1 MTGYDGIETLAFKVL
16 SRVLSQADLDI
27 SVSRDKTTVPSL
39 ESAESEH
46 GYDIHAAETRELGF
60 QNAKVCYFKKKK
72 STPSNLFTH
81 RVLYDDFV
89 SKLDQV
95 LHPKQTIQRHVRPFC
110 GSSLTWTIYL
120 RLAKRMICSRRPRI
134 KSRSKLLY
142 Q

>member
-60 QNAKVCYFKKKK
+60 QNAKVCYLKKK

-95 LHPKQTIQRHVRPFC
+95 LHPKQTIQRHVRPFS

>member
-1 MTGYDGIETLAFKVL
+1 MRGYDGIETLAFKVL

-60 QNAKVCYFKKKK
+60 QNAKVCLLEKK

-95 LHPKQTIQRHVRPFC
+95 LHPKQTIQRHVRPFS

-120 RLAKRMICSRRPRI
+120 RLAKKMICSRRPRI
-134 KSRSKLLY
+134 KSRSKLLH

>member
-60 QNAKVCYFKKKK
+60 QNAKVCYLKKK

-81 RVLYDDFV
+81 RVLYADFV
-89 SKLDQV
+89 RKLDQV
-95 LHPKQTIQRHVRPFC
+95 LHPTQTIQRHVRPFS

-120 RLAKRMICSRRPRI
+120 RLAKKMICSRRPRI
-134 KSRSKLLY
+134 KSRSKLLH

>member
-1 MTGYDGIETLAFKVL
+1 MRGYDGIETLAFKVL

-27 SVSRDKTTVPSL
+27 SVSRDKTTVPSP

-60 QNAKVCYFKKKK
+60 QNAKVCLLEKK

-95 LHPKQTIQRHVRPFC
+95 LHPKQTIQRHVRPFS

>member
-60 QNAKVCYFKKKK
+60 QNAKVCYLKKK

-95 LHPKQTIQRHVRPFC
+95 LHPKQTIQRHVRPFS

-120 RLAKRMICSRRPRI
+120 RLAKKMICSRPRI
-134 KSRSKLLY
+134 KSRSKLLH

>member
-60 QNAKVCYFKKKK
+60 QNAKVCYLKKN
-72 STPSNLFTH
+72 P
-81 RVLYDDFV
+81 R
-89 SKLDQV
+89 QV
-95 LHPKQTIQRHVRPFC
+95 
-110 GSSLTWTIYL
+110 
-120 RLAKRMICSRRPRI
+120 ICSHAECFTTT
-134 KSRSKLLY
+134 L
-142 Q
+142 